1 MVKNLKKYLAA
12 FFLVLIA
19 VSCFEQPQ
27 FSDTPV
33 IELENVYYREVGGI
47 GDADSIVVSFSF
59 RDGDGDIG
67 IPRVFIDETTTT
79 DDTSDPYHEKDFFLA
94 TGNGQLAT
102 VPTVTIFADTIQN
115 GLLQP
120 IGLTV
125 LNPEALNGTLVSNR
139 TRSEA
144 GYGSLPVYNP
154 DELGCF
160 NYTNDVVFL
169 PEIFQSVLDED
180 HKVLGITTNLLTGQR
195 FIKLRDE
202 LYFQFNPEYNNLDV
216 SIEVEGNGGVFT
228 EFNWQRIYCENF
240 NARIPVINNERIATE
255 GILTYSLVSTG
266 FRTVF
271 TNKRIKLRLKIRD
284 REQNVSNELLTQAF
298 RLDEIKRN

>member
-1 MVKNLKKYLAA
+1 
-12 FFLVLIA
+12 
-19 VSCFEQPQ
+19 
-27 FSDTPV
+27 
-33 IELENVYYREVGGI
+33 
-47 GDADSIVVSFSF
+47 
-59 RDGDGDIG
+59 
-67 IPRVFIDETTTT
+67 
-79 DDTSDPYHEKDFFLA
+79 
-94 TGNGQLAT
+94 
-102 VPTVTIFADTIQN
+102 
-115 GLLQP
+115 
-120 IGLTV
+120 
-125 LNPEALNGTLVSNR
+125 
-139 TRSEA
+139 
-144 GYGSLPVYNP
+144 
-154 DELGCF
+154 
-160 NYTNDVVFL
+160 
-169 PEIFQSVLDED
+169 